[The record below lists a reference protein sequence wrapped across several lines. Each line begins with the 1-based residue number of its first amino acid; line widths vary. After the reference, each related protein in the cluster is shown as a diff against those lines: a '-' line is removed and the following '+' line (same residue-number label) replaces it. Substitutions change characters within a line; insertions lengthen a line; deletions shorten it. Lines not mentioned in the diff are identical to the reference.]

1 MRKKPVLFMTAICLS
16 FMLALGG
23 TFTEAHA
30 EDTSWT
36 IFDALGID
44 NSEIP
49 SGSEEIG
56 EDENPFGREN
66 KSTSVV
72 SEFYGVSDDG
82 QVFNYREMFGN
93 LQGDSTNDEFIPY
106 DTGTTGINR
115 FYPASALHYGG
126 EPFYAY
132 NAVEGDF
139 SGDGRKGQMVVL
151 GGNSIYQSP

>member
-1 MRKKPVLFMTAICLS
+1 MRKRPVLFMTAICLS
-16 FMLALGG
+16 LMLALGG

-56 EDENPFGREN
+56 DDENPFGRDS

-72 SEFYGVSDDG
+72 SEFYGISDNG
-82 QVFNYREMFGN
+82 FELNHRMMFGK
-93 LQGDSTNDEFIPY
+93 LQGDSDNQEFTPY
-106 DTGTTGINR
+106 GVAGTGI
-115 FYPASALHYGG
+115 
-126 EPFYAY
+126 E
-132 NAVEGDF
+132 F
-139 SGDGRKGQMVVL
+139 STL
-151 GGNSIYQSP
+151 PHSIMAGSLSTDTML

>member
-56 EDENPFGREN
+56 DDENPFGRDK

-72 SEFYGVSDDG
+72 SEFYGVSDNG
-82 QVFNYREMFGN
+82 IELNHRKIFGK
-93 LQGDSTNDEFIPY
+93 LQGDSIKDEFTPY
-106 DTGTTGINR
+106 GVAGTGIEFSNT
-115 FYPASALHYGG
+115 SALHYGG
-126 EPFYAY
+126 SPFY
-132 NAVEGDF
+132 G
-139 SGDGRKGQMVVL
+139 
-151 GGNSIYQSP
+151 